1 MNTCLECLP
10 CIFRQTLD
18 AVRRVSEDLAFH
30 EQVVREVAGWVQ
42 TADLNQPP
50 PVLAQRIHRLLRE
63 RTGVVDPYAG
73 AKARD
78 NALALSLLPELR
90 ERLARAADPLFLAVR
105 LAIAGNLID
114 LGPKHELSAEEI
126 LRAIR
131 QAESEPFSGEI
142 ESLRKASAS
151 ARQILY
157 LADNAGEIVLDRL
170 LVERLEPSRVTVAVR
185 GVPVINDATLSD
197 AQAAGLS
204 EVAEVISNGSDA
216 PGTVLSDCNAA
227 FRERFAQADLVIS
240 KGQGNFETLSAAPRD
255 ICFLFKVKC
264 PVVAAKAGLP
274 LGTQALLWRRAGEVR
289 GGFL

>member
-18 AVRRVSEDLAFH
+18 AVRRVSEDPAFH

-170 LVERLEPSRVTVAVR
+170 LVERLGPSRVTVAVR

-204 EVAEVISNGSDA
+204 EVAEVIDNGSDA

-227 FRERFAQADLVIS
+227 FLERFRTADLVIS

-274 LGTQALLWRRAGEVR
+274 LGSQALLWGRAGEVR
-289 GGFL
+289 GGLL

>member
-18 AVRRVSEDLAFH
+18 AVRRVSEDPAFH

-50 PVLAQRIHRLLRE
+50 PVLAQRIHRFLRA
-63 RTGVVDPYAG
+63 RTGVADPYA
-73 AKARD
+73 APKARD
-78 NALALSLLPELR
+78 NALARSLIPEL
-90 ERLARAADPLFLAVR
+90 EVRLARSTDPFFLAVR

-114 LGPKHELSAEEI
+114 LGPKNELNAEEI

-131 QAESEPFSGEI
+131 QVEEEPFSGDI
-142 ESLRKASAS
+142 ESFRKAVGCAKN
-151 ARQILY
+151 ILY

-170 LVERLEPSRVTVAVR
+170 LVERLGLARVTVVVR
-185 GVPVINDATLSD
+185 GAPVINDATLSD
-197 AQAAGLS
+197 AQTAGLF
-204 EVAEVISNGSDA
+204 EVAEVITNGSDA
-216 PGTVLSDCNAA
+216 PGTVLADCDAA
-227 FRERFAQADLVIS
+227 FLERFRTADLVVS

-274 LGTQALLWRRAGEVR
+274 LGTQALLWGRSGEVR
-289 GGFL
+289 GGIL

>member
-1 MNTCLECLP
+1 LP

-18 AVRRVSEDLAFH
+18 AVRRVSEDPAFH

-170 LVERLEPSRVTVAVR
+170 LVERLGPSRVTVAVR

-274 LGTQALLWRRAGEVR
+274 LGSQALLWGRAGEVR
-289 GGFL
+289 GGLL